1 LKKKSSSKLSSKLLG
16 DIPES
21 EYLNLQL
28 IDFNTSIYNHL
39 PIVEEGNSDSELSKT
54 NSYSSLIREEKIST
68 TAPQINISYNIY
80 IQNNLNFSK
89 NSTILSDSRKLD
101 ITDNNDTFITN
112 NFMSKDFQDTIIDNI
127 GPSQVLQNLKELKI
141 EAV

>member
-1 LKKKSSSKLSSKLLG
+1 MKKKSSSKLSSKLLG